1 MLKCTWMLCVR
12 SSVVLLRVCIHSGRN
27 SFSQASA
34 ASGSGCD
41 GSQQFIQPAGSGE
54 LIHPILGEV
63 TQIVVRMNSPGLVSV
78 SADDKGNPKGW
89 LTRCLTSG
97 RLKLVET
104 RLSLYKIYQGMAA
117 RFFFFFLCSHVE
129 NMETK
134 CAALFWWQYFLKQET
149 PEWLFVQ
156 NSEVEERRGEKEK
169 IFLIEVNHDR
179 QQGT

>member
-117 RFFFFFLCSHVE
+117 RFFFFFFMFSCWKYGNKMCCSFLMTVFPKTR
-129 NMETK
+129 NTRVAICSK
-134 CAALFWWQYFLKQET
+134 FWGRGKKRR
-149 PEWLFVQ
+149 
-156 NSEVEERRGEKEK
+156 ERKNISDRGKSW
-169 IFLIEVNHDR
+169 
-179 QQGT
+179 

>member
-1 MLKCTWMLCVR
+1 MSEAVLF
-12 SSVVLLRVCIHSGRN
+12 SSACAFTVGVIPSARLQLPQGPGVMG
-27 SFSQASA
+27 AS
-34 ASGSGCD
+34 SS
-41 GSQQFIQPAGSGE
+41 SSLPALAE

-63 TQIVVRMNSPGLVSV
+63 TQIIGRMNSPGHVSV
-78 SADDKGNPKGW
+78 SADDKGNSKGW

-104 RLSLYKIYQGMAA
+104 RLSLYKKCQGMAA
-117 RFFFFFLCSHVE
+117 IFFFFLCSHVE

-156 NSEVEERRGEKEK
+156 NSLRSRKEEERKKKYFWSR
-169 IFLIEVNHDR
+169 
-179 QQGT
+179 

>member
-12 SSVVLLRVCIHSGRN
+12 SSVVLLRVCIHSGCN

-97 RLKLVET
+97 RLKLVEM
-104 RLSLYKIYQGMAA
+104 RLSLYKKCQGMAA
-117 RFFFFFLCSHVE
+117 IFFFFMFSCWKYGNKMCCSFLMTVFPKTRNTRVAICS
-129 NMETK
+129 K
-134 CAALFWWQYFLKQET
+134 F
-149 PEWLFVQ
+149 
-156 NSEVEERRGEKEK
+156 SEVEERRGEKEK